1 MLKPD
6 TDLNISVLACFIIFI
21 KLGFY
26 TFKVLAEE
34 KNKSGYICSSE
45 NFDRKEK
52 RNVQK
57 KS

>member
-34 KNKSGYICSSE
+34 KNKSGYVCSE

-52 RNVQK
+52 WNVQK